1 MSSCCRDFLI
11 AGAASFEFLVEDGI
25 GRFEFAFLDP
35 MLNQSIGSPENG

>member
-11 AGAASFEFLVEDGI
+11 AGAASFDLVEDGT